1 VTAIYRLR
9 VGKHGR
15 VVLPKEMRDQYSIEP
30 GDEVTM
36 IVKDDEITL
45 KIKESP
51 EDPLEDL
58 HQLAKR
64 ISIGLSPEELK
75 RLSNEERLKEY
86 VKGRAAHD
94 G

>member
-1 VTAIYRLR
+1 MTAIYRLK

-15 VVLPKEMRDQYSIEP
+15 IVLPKEMRDAYSVEP

-36 IVKDDEITL
+36 IVRDDEITL
-45 KIKESP
+45 RIDERP

-64 ISIGLSPEELK
+64 ISIGLSAEDLK
-75 RLSNEERLKEY
+75 RLSDQERLKDFI
-86 VKGRAAHD
+86 KGRAQNA
-94 G
+94 